1 MDDSLYKRLER
12 YKPRD
17 WKNQLP
23 ARTGTMS
30 QSEPEVFELLEP
42 SSLSSPLVIDS
53 PHSGNIYPDDFGF
66 CCSLAELVHYEDS
79 YVDLLALE
87 GAAKAGVPFLKAL
100 FPRTYIDPNRAETDI
115 PDSLKPE
122 DWPLPTQPTLRSQG
136 GHGLI
141 REIIGDNTH
150 LYNRKLASADIEH
163 RIMSYY
169 RPYHS
174 ALSGILNAT
183 REQFGSY
190 YHLSLHSMPASATS
204 HLYLAGQQPD
214 IVLGDR
220 DGTSCS
226 VMFRR
231 QVQDVFQK
239 LGYRV
244 AVNTPYKGVEITRR
258 YGQPSLGQ
266 HSLQVEIRKDL
277 YMDEKTL
284 AKTNNF
290 NDVKRDIEFL
300 IQEISGATKS
310 WATPLAA
317 D

>member
-1 MDDSLYKRLER
+1 
-12 YKPRD
+12 
-17 WKNQLP
+17 
-23 ARTGTMS
+23 MS

-42 SSLSSPLVIDS
+42 SGLSSPLVIDS

-79 YVDLLALE
+79 FVDLLALE

-141 REIIGDNTH
+141 REIVGHNTH
-150 LYNRKLASADIEH
+150 LYNRKLSSADIKH

-174 ALSGILNAT
+174 ALSGILEAT
-183 REQFGSY
+183 REQFSSY
-190 YHLSLHSMPASATS
+190 YHLSLHSMPSSATS
-204 HLYLAGQQPD
+204 PFYLTGQQPE

-220 DGTSCS
+220 DGTSCTIA
-226 VMFRR
+226 FRR
-231 QVQDVFQK
+231 QVQDIFQK
-239 LGYRV
+239 MGYRV
-244 AVNTPYKGVEITRR
+244 SVNTPYKGVEITRR
-258 YGQPSLGQ
+258 YGAPALGR
-266 HSLQVEIRKDL
+266 HSLQIEIRKDL
-277 YMDEKTL
+277 YMDEKKL
-284 AKTNNF
+284 EKTINF
-290 NDVKRDIEFL
+290 NRVKKDIEIL
-300 IQEISGATKS
+300 IQEISAITKN
-310 WATPLAA
+310 WAAPLAA